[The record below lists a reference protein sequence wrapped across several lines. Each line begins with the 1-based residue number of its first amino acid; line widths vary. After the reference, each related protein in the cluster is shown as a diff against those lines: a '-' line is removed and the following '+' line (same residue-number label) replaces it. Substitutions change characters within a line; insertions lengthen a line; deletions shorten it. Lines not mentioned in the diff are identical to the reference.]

1 MLKATGSAMLFNG
14 LNFEPV
20 ERGLNFEPTSAEAV
34 GIIMTWNVDGVDRGF
49 TGHNFEPS
57 ARAGEHGHNFV
68 PMLGGEGGGAEQRVN
83 GHIFE
88 PITRR
93 AERELKI
100 QPLPYCYHDLRSC
113 MLDVHGLKFQPMFE
127 GEEGG
132 ARLC

>member
-34 GIIMTWNVDGVDRGF
+34 GTIMTWKTDEVDRGF
-49 TGHNFEPS
+49 TGLNFQPS
-57 ARAGEHGHNFV
+57 ARA
-68 PMLGGEGGGAEQRVN
+68 
-83 GHIFE
+83 
-88 PITRR
+88 
-93 AERELKI
+93 AERGLKI
-100 QPLPYCYHDLRSC
+100 QPLSYCYHDLRFC